1 MHQNPR
7 LLSFF
12 FSQYKHDYFR
22 YQNRNKTV
30 SHTCDVDI
38 RLFNHDGYND
48 DCNADDFDDDGGKRE
63 EAQQT
68 IWQFSRLD
76 CR

>member
-1 MHQNPR
+1 MI
-7 LLSFF
+7 SFAI
-12 FSQYKHDYFR
+12 
-22 YQNRNKTV
+22 KTEIKLMMMPV

-38 RLFNHDGYND
+38 RLSNHDGYND